1 MVPDRGS
8 GRATEADLT
17 PQPPPSYRVPRPER
31 RLIAGRDGLH
41 PSDLADSAAKSD
53 GRVVRD
59 KPPRLT
65 PRSQPRN
72 V

>member
-31 RLIAGRDGLH
+31 RKARSIGRDGLH
-41 PSDLADSAAKSD
+41 PSDLRFRRGMKG

-59 KPPRLT
+59 ANLRFDTAKPAA
-65 PRSQPRN
+65 
-72 V
+72 